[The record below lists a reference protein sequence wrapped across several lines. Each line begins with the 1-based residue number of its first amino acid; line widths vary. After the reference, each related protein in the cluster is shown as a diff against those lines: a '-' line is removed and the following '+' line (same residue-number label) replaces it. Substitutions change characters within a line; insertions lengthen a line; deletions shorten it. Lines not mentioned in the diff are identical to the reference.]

1 MHRNQFIKLTFL
13 ASLGIQYEIKNEFF
27 KACSTQ
33 QVQIK
38 NLLGLSASHLIS
50 DSILIEKQ
58 TYRSFLK
65 MKSEAAKEG
74 MEIQI
79 VSGYRSF
86 SHQKSIWERKFKQM
100 TKQMSSEEAISN
112 IITYSSIPGTS
123 RHHWGTDID
132 VIDAAVK
139 APEGDLLL
147 EQNYTGLGPYSPLKS
162 WMEANSKKFGFHLV
176 YTADEK
182 RSGFNYEPWHY
193 SYAPTS
199 RKYLN
204 LQVSN
209 EFKLAWKKLEFT
221 GKSDM
226 SDEFIETYFKNYSLG
241 INPTLMP
248 S

>member
-1 MHRNQFIKLTFL
+1 MRRNQFIKLGFL
-13 ASLGIQYEIKNEFF
+13 ASLGSQFEIKSEVF
-27 KACSTQ
+27 KAFSTQ
-33 QVQIK
+33 QVLIK
-38 NLLGLSASHLIS
+38 HLLGLSTSHLFS
-50 DSILIEKQ
+50 DSVLLEKQ
-58 TYRSFLK
+58 TYQSFLK
-65 MKSEAAKEG
+65 MKSEASKEG
-74 MEIQI
+74 IEIQI

-112 IITYSSIPGTS
+112 IITYSSVPGTS

-132 VIDAAVK
+132 IIDGAVK

-147 EQNYTGLGPYSPLKS
+147 EQNYTGSGAYSALKS
-162 WMEANSKKFGFHLV
+162 WMDANSKDFGFHLV
-176 YTADEK
+176 YTDNSS

-199 RKYLN
+199 RKYIN
-204 LQVSN
+204 LQSSN
-209 EFKLAWKKLEFT
+209 EFLAAWKKLEFT

-226 SDEFIETYFKNYSLG
+226 SHEFIETYFKNYSLG